1 MRLLFLRSSAA
12 KRSAPLVGRSMSDR
26 TPQPY
31 WAFLYGAFLTQ
42 TDPAKLKA
50 LFEPLEAAI
59 VERIQELADVPEVQ
73 KERLALQTATRRLL
87 KIRITR
93 LDFPPVSGAGMRGN
107 SLRRIE

>member
-1 MRLLFLRSSAA
+1 
-12 KRSAPLVGRSMSDR
+12 MSDR

-87 KIRITR
+87 KIRNTR
-93 LDFPPVSGAGMRGN
+93 LDFPPMSGAGMRGN
-107 SLRRIE
+107 SLRRTE

>member
-107 SLRRIE
+107 SLRRTE